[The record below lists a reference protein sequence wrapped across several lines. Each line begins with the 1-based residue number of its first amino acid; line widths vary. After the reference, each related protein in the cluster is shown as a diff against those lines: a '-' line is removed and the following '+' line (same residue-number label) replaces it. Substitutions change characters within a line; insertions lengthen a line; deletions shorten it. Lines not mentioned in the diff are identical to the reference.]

1 MLTLHK
7 NICCDPSSE
16 PSPRDGS
23 NEGSQHIVL
32 MKKKIITKYSL
43 LSRAQILYPA
53 SLLPAFGQSFIHL
66 SKWTLFKVKQC
77 CHFHFVSFHNSL
89 KVCCPP
95 PTSPPPPHTHTH
107 KEKEGKHESGS
118 IAFPESIPIYLN
130 PIAFRTLLHSEQ
142 PKLHRVSAILSAVG
156 LKTCGGSLLLY
167 P

>member
-95 PTSPPPPHTHTH
+95 PTSPPPPIHTHT
-107 KEKEGKHESGS
+107 KRRKANMKVGVSLSLKVYP
-118 IAFPESIPIYLN
+118 FTL
-130 PIAFRTLLHSEQ
+130 TLLLSEPYCTQNSQNSIEFQ
-142 PKLHRVSAILSAVG
+142 PF
-156 LKTCGGSLLLY
+156 
-167 P
+167 